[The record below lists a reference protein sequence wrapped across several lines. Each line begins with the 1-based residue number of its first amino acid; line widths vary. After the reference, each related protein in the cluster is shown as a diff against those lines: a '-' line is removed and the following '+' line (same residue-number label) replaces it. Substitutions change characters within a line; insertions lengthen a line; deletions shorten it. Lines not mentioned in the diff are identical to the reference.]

1 MTKSQMKKIR
11 RLRFEVNTLIESK
24 ENIKLLAER
33 YGSGELPQSYYKYCV
48 KLDVK
53 IMELMDGIYKL
64 REDIE
69 RLENPIHRE
78 LLQLYYVEGLKWEEV
93 AERMGYSLCS
103 VYRIHKFALNKIRE
117 A

>member
-69 RLENPIHRE
+69 RLENPTHRE

-93 AERMGYSLCS
+93 AERMGFSNRTL
-103 VYRIHKFALNKIRE
+103 YRLNNMALKKIRE